1 MHKKQLSEQ
10 EIRTRFITPAIK
22 KAGWGAA
29 QIREEY
35 SITAGRIIARG
46 GSCKREKAKFAD
58 YVLFHKPHQ
67 PLAVIEAKDNNHA
80 LGAGMQQAL
89 DYAQRL
95 MVPFVGSSGFSVGR

>member
-1 MHKKQLSEQ
+1 MHKKQLTEQ

-22 KAGWGAA
+22 NAGWGAA

-67 PLAVIEAKDNNHA
+67 SLKQKTITMLLEQECSRRWIMPNA
-80 LGAGMQQAL
+80 
-89 DYAQRL
+89 
-95 MVPFVGSSGFSVGR
+95 